1 MEGSGRP
8 LAAWSGPSRGGSLS
22 RDRAIAAALFIIATG
37 VYVWTLCPSVYV
49 EGSGELIGATW
60 WLGTP
65 HPTGYPLY
73 TLLARLLAA
82 SMPMSSPAAA
92 VNAATA
98 LLSAAV
104 APALYLLLRE
114 RRLTRA
120 SAAVAAAALVFGRTF
135 WSQAVIAE
143 VYGLFVLCSVLV
155 LAASLR
161 VGAAGPM
168 RSRWLLLSGY
178 IGGVA
183 ATSHLQVVLLL
194 PSALGVALWQG
205 RKKPSCLPADLLRV
219 VAGGLGGASVFLYV
233 VVRNGVGPGFH
244 WGTLDSLGAM
254 WDHATGA
261 LYRTS
266 FVLLSPAAAG
276 LALARLGG
284 QLVSEWPV
292 LLLPAVVWGILVAW
306 RRDRALAVAVLGAAA
321 LNLAAGLGYHRDPAG
336 VHVFFLLLLT
346 CACVLLGAGL
356 DDVDRRLRRYLPAAA
371 TAPIILVCGVA
382 ILAANL
388 GFADRSGAN
397 LPDAY
402 GRRLLEELPEDAILL
417 TDGDDASYI
426 VDYLRRVEGVRPD
439 VTIFNRMGRG
449 TDLGSGAELASQ
461 KARLRWK
468 NEASLLVSGKL
479 VYFLV
484 PRKMPAAGFRFLPQG
499 LSYRA
504 VRDGIGEAAGQLAPY
519 SGLTPTGLLAD
530 AGQVRDPWVDKLAAN
545 CWYMEAELL
554 RELGRHRDAID
565 AYERAATTAP
575 RSQSMNYNV
584 SLKLLQLNELRRS
597 IIFAER
603 AIEIDPV
610 RRGPYELAASV
621 LARLGQR
628 EAAQKVHKRAL
639 KWGRIP

>member
-1 MEGSGRP
+1 M
-8 LAAWSGPSRGGSLS
+8 S
-22 RDRAIAAALFIIATG
+22 RDRAIAAAFFIIATG

-49 EGSGELIGATW
+49 EGAGELIGATW

-73 TLLARLLAA
+73 TLLARLLAV

-120 SAAVAAAALVFGRTF
+120 SAAVATAALVFGRTF

-233 VVRNGVGPGFH
+233 AVRNGVGPGFH

-276 LALARLGG
+276 LALVRLGG

-382 ILAANL
+382 ILAANFE
-388 GFADRSGAN
+388 FADRSGAN

-402 GRRLLEELPEDAILL
+402 GRRLLEELPKDAILL

-426 VDYLRRVEGVRPD
+426 VDYLHRVEGVRPD
-439 VTIFNRMGRG
+439 VKIFNRMGRG

-479 VYFLV
+479 VHFLV

-504 VRDGIGEAAGQLAPY
+504 VRDSISEAAGQLPPH

-545 CWYMEAELL
+545 CWYMEAELM

-565 AYERAATTAP
+565 AYESAATTAP

-584 SLKLLQLNELRRS
+584 SLKLMQVNELRRS
-597 IIFAER
+597 IVFAER
-603 AIEIDPV
+603 AIEIDPL
-610 RRGPYELAASV
+610 RRKPYELAASV

-628 EAAQKVHKRAL
+628 EAARKVHKRAL
-639 KWGRIP
+639 KWGQIP